1 MSYSALNIALYQL
14 LKIAETKQV
23 ENILRKQNTYTSEK
37 TKLYPLTNC
46 SQQNQASKTVQ
57 KLTCVECMSPPTPH
71 PFPPPPAPPICN
83 T

>member
-14 LKIAETKQV
+14 LKIVEMKQV

-46 SQQNQASKTVQ
+46 SQQN
-57 KLTCVECMSPPTPH
+57 
-71 PFPPPPAPPICN
+71 
-83 T
+83 